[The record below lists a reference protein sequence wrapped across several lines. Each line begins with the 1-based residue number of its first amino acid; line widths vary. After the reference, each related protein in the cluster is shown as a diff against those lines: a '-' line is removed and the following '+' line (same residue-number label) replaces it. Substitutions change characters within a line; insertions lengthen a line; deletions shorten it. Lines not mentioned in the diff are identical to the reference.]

1 MRSEELQTIFRR
13 DLDLLPGLAHDDWI
27 PKGDTGRRLRRQ
39 RVITKV
45 LTIAVAAIVIGV
57 GLRAVRDS
65 AGEVRPDLARPTYI
79 ATAPNAAPPPGTQVL
94 SGKALTGAPS
104 CPGSQTPW
112 LVVPFLAGGTSG
124 PQGGAA
130 SPEAAFHAA
139 RSNATAFTMY
149 LWSEREPIQA
159 NDPRIRPSTSI
170 WIVAGDETFLV
181 VSHSFGT
188 SSDAN
193 STGWYAYAARFAGC
207 IAGAAGPTGLPT
219 R

>member
-1 MRSEELQTIFRR
+1 MPSEEFQTIFRR
-13 DLDLLPGLAHDDWI
+13 DLDRLPGLAHDDWI
-27 PKGDTGRRLRRQ
+27 PQGDAGRRRRRQ
-39 RVITKV
+39 GVVTMV
-45 LTIAVAAIVIGV
+45 VTVAMAAIIVGV
-57 GLRAVRDS
+57 GLRGVRNDVGKVGPDS
-65 AGEVRPDLARPTYI
+65 VRPTYI
-79 ATAPNAAPPPGTQVL
+79 VTAPDAAPPPGTQVT
-94 SGKALTGAPS
+94 SGNALTGAPS

-124 PQGGAA
+124 PQGGAT
-130 SPEAAFHAA
+130 PEAAFRVA

-149 LWSEREPIQA
+149 LWSEREPIQD
-159 NDPRIRPSTSI
+159 NDPRIRLSTSI

-181 VSHSFGT
+181 VAHSFGT
-188 SSDAN
+188 SNDAN